1 MHINFLY
8 YFLVFSLGSA
18 IGSFIMASSMRLKDD
33 ESIMTPSR
41 CRFCEKNLSPL
52 ELIPIFSWVSQ
63 RGKCACKKF
72 NLSFN
77 YLLAEV
83 FLGLIYVII
92 FSHYPLPE
100 SLFLL
105 AFASAL
111 TFCFLTDYM
120 HQLLHLPTMIFIG
133 SLGVFYDYYL
143 HGPSISFSVLGVLVG
158 FLILFSINIIFK
170 KLRRKDGFGDGDKY
184 LLGAIGAWV
193 GAYKVVIVLFLAS
206 WIGLLFA
213 IPLMLKK
220 RADLSSALPFGVYLT
235 LAVPLVYFLKI

>member
-18 IGSFIMASSMRLKDD
+18 VGSFIMASAMRLKDE
-33 ESIMTPSR
+33 ESILTSSR
-41 CRFCEKNLSPL
+41 CRFCEKNLTPL
-52 ELIPIFSWVSQ
+52 ELIPVFSWILQ
-63 RGKCACKKF
+63 RGKCACQKF
-72 NLSFN
+72 NLSLN

-83 FLGLIYVII
+83 FLGLIYVIL
-92 FSHYPLPE
+92 FTHYPFPE
-100 SLFLL
+100 ILFLL
-105 AFASAL
+105 AFATGL
-111 TFCFLTDYM
+111 TFCFLTDYI

-133 SLGVFYDYYL
+133 VLGISYDYYL
-143 HGPSISFSVLGVLVG
+143 HGPAISFSVLGVLVG
-158 FLILFSINIIFK
+158 FLILFSINVIFK

-184 LLGAIGAWV
+184 LLASIGAWI
-193 GAYKVVIVLFLAS
+193 GAYKAVTLLFLAS

-213 IPLMLKK
+213 IPLLLKK

>member
-8 YFLVFSLGSA
+8 YFLVFCLGSA
-18 IGSFIMASSMRLKDD
+18 VGSFIMASAMRLKDD
-33 ESIMTPSR
+33 ESILTSSR
-41 CRFCEKNLSPL
+41 CRFCEKNLTPL
-52 ELIPIFSWVSQ
+52 ELIPVFSWILQ
-63 RGKCACKKF
+63 RGKCACQKF
-72 NLSFN
+72 NLSLN
-77 YLLAEV
+77 YLFAEV
-83 FLGLIYVII
+83 FLGSIYVIL
-92 FSHYPLPE
+92 FTHYPLPE

-105 AFASAL
+105 AFATGL
-111 TFCFLTDYM
+111 TFCFLTDYI

-133 SLGVFYDYYL
+133 ALGIFYDYYL
-143 HGPSISFSVLGVLVG
+143 HGPRISFSVLGLIVG

-184 LLGAIGAWV
+184 LLASIGAWV
-193 GAYKVVIVLFLAS
+193 GAYKVVALLFLAS

>member
-1 MHINFLY
+1 
-8 YFLVFSLGSA
+8 
-18 IGSFIMASSMRLKDD
+18 MRLKDD
-33 ESIMTPSR
+33 ESILTSSR
-41 CRFCEKNLSPL
+41 CRFCEKNLTPL
-52 ELIPIFSWVSQ
+52 ELIPVFSWILQ
-63 RGKCACKKF
+63 RGKCACQKF
-72 NLSFN
+72 NLSLN

-83 FLGLIYVII
+83 FLGLIYVML

-105 AFASAL
+105 AFATGL
-111 TFCFLTDYM
+111 TFCFLTDYI

-133 SLGVFYDYYL
+133 ALGISYDYYL
-143 HGPSISFSVLGVLVG
+143 HGPVISFSVLGLLVG
-158 FLILFSINIIFK
+158 FLILFSINVIFK

-184 LLGAIGAWV
+184 LLASIGSWV
-193 GAYKVVIVLFLAS
+193 GAYKVVALFFLAS

>member
-1 MHINFLY
+1 
-8 YFLVFSLGSA
+8 V
-18 IGSFIMASSMRLKDD
+18 GSFIMASAMRLKDD
-33 ESIMTPSR
+33 ESILTSSR
-41 CRFCEKNLSPL
+41 CRFCEKSLTPL
-52 ELIPIFSWVSQ
+52 ELIPIFSWLLQ
-63 RGKCACKKF
+63 RGKCACQKF
-72 NLSFN
+72 NISLN

-83 FLGLIYVII
+83 FLGLIYVIL
-92 FSHYPLPE
+92 FTHYPFPE

-105 AFASAL
+105 AFATGL
-111 TFCFLTDYM
+111 TFCFLTDYI

-133 SLGVFYDYYL
+133 ALGIFYDYYL
-143 HGPSISFSVLGVLVG
+143 HGLRVSFSILGLLVG

-184 LLGAIGAWV
+184 LLASIGVWV
-193 GAYKVVIVLFLAS
+193 GAYKVVALLFLAS

-220 RADLSSALPFGVYLT
+220 RADISSALPFGVYLT

>member
-8 YFLVFSLGSA
+8 YFLVFSVGSA
-18 IGSFIMASSMRLKDD
+18 MGSFIMASAMRLKDD

-41 CRFCEKNLSPL
+41 CRFCEKNLNPL
-52 ELIPIFSWVSQ
+52 ELIPVFSWILQ
-63 RGKCACKKF
+63 RGKCACQKF
-72 NLSFN
+72 NLSLN

-83 FLGLIYVII
+83 FLGLIYVIL
-92 FSHYPLPE
+92 FSRYPFPE

-105 AFASAL
+105 AFATGL
-111 TFCFLTDYM
+111 TFCFLTDYI

-133 SLGVFYDYYL
+133 ALGIFYDYYL
-143 HGPSISFSVLGVLVG
+143 HGPAVSFSVLGLLVG
-158 FLILFSINIIFK
+158 FLILFSINIVFK

-184 LLGAIGAWV
+184 LLGAIGTWV
-193 GAYKVVIVLFLAS
+193 GAYKVVILLFLAS

-213 IPLMLKK
+213 IPLLLKK

>member
-1 MHINFLY
+1 MNINFLY
-8 YFLVFSLGSA
+8 YFLVFCLGSA
-18 IGSFIMASSMRLKDD
+18 VGSFIMASAMRLKDD

-41 CRFCEKNLSPL
+41 CRFCEKSLTPL
-52 ELIPIFSWVSQ
+52 ELIPIFSWVIQ
-63 RGKCACKKF
+63 RGKCACQKF
-72 NLSFN
+72 NLSLN
-77 YLLAEV
+77 YLFAEV
-83 FLGLIYVII
+83 FLGLIYVIL
-92 FSHYPLPE
+92 FARYPFPE

-105 AFASAL
+105 AFATGL
-111 TFCFLTDYM
+111 TFCFLTDYI

-133 SLGVFYDYYL
+133 ALGIFYDYYL
-143 HGPSISFSVLGVLVG
+143 HGTAVSFSVFGLLVG
-158 FLILFSINIIFK
+158 FLSLFSINIIFK

-184 LLGAIGAWV
+184 LLASIGAWV
-193 GAYKVVIVLFLAS
+193 GAYKAVALLFLAS

>member
-18 IGSFIMASSMRLKDD
+18 VGSFVMASAMRLKDD

-41 CRFCEKNLSPL
+41 CRFCEKNLKAL
-52 ELIPIFSWVSQ
+52 ELIPVFSWVLQ
-63 RGKCACKKF
+63 RGKCACQKF
-72 NLSFN
+72 NLSLN

-83 FLGLIYVII
+83 FLGLIYVIL
-92 FSHYPLPE
+92 FTHYPFPE

-105 AFASAL
+105 AFATGL
-111 TFCFLTDYM
+111 TFCFLTDYI

-133 SLGVFYDYYL
+133 ALGIFYDYYL
-143 HGPSISFSVLGVLVG
+143 HGLRVSFSILGLLVG

-184 LLGAIGAWV
+184 LLASIGVWV
-193 GAYKVVIVLFLAS
+193 GAYKVVALLFLAS

>member
-1 MHINFLY
+1 MNINFLY
-8 YFLVFSLGSA
+8 YFLVFCLGAA
-18 IGSFIMASSMRLKDD
+18 IGSFVMASAMRLKDD
-33 ESIMTPSR
+33 ESILTSSR
-41 CRFCEKNLSPL
+41 CRFCEKNLTPL
-52 ELIPIFSWVSQ
+52 ELIPVFSWILQ
-63 RGKCACKKF
+63 RGKCACQKF
-72 NLSFN
+72 NLSLN

-83 FLGLIYVII
+83 FLGLIYVML

-105 AFASAL
+105 AFATAL
-111 TFCFLTDYM
+111 TFCFLTDYI

-133 SLGVFYDYYL
+133 ALGIFYDYYL
-143 HGPSISFSVLGVLVG
+143 HGYAISFSVFGLLVG
-158 FLILFSINIIFK
+158 FLVLFSINIIFK

-184 LLGAIGAWV
+184 LLASIGSWV
-193 GAYKVVIVLFLAS
+193 GAYKVVILLFIAS
-206 WIGLLFA
+206 WIGLLFG

>member
-18 IGSFIMASSMRLKDD
+18 VGSFIMASAMRLKDD

-52 ELIPIFSWVSQ
+52 ELIPIFSWVIQ

-72 NLSFN
+72 NLSLN
-77 YLLAEV
+77 YFLVEV
-83 FLGLIYVII
+83 CLGLIYAII
-92 FSHYPLPE
+92 FSHYPFSE
-100 SLFLL
+100 ILFLL
-105 AFASAL
+105 AFATAL

-133 SLGVFYDYYL
+133 ILGISYDYYL

-193 GAYKVVIVLFLAS
+193 GAFKVVILLFLAS

-213 IPLMLKK
+213 IPMMLKK
-220 RADLSSALPFGVYLT
+220 KADLSSALPFGVYLI
-235 LAVPLVYFLKI
+235 LAVPLVYLLKI